1 MRLLYLL
8 CALVLP
14 LCVPSWSTEI
24 SVASFNIRIYSTG
37 SREDT
42 ELGLIADRLQQFDL
56 IAIQE
61 LWDEEVVRR
70 TLDILAARGLEYR
83 ALVNGAVGR
92 GSLERYAAGT
102 RLILSDA
109 VLAELSQARR
119 TYRLSQQET
128 D

>member
-1 MRLLYLL
+1 MEVYGHLHNLFYRLD
-8 CALVLP
+8 
-14 LCVPSWSTEI
+14 S
-24 SVASFNIRIYSTG
+24 ASFNIRIYSTG

-83 ALVNGAVGR
+83 ALVSGAVGR